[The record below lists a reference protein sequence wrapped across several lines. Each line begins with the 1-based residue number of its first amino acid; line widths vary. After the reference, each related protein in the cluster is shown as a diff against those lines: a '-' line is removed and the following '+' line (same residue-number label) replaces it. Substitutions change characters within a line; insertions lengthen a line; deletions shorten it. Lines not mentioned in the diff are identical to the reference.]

1 MAKALQNFHALEERI
16 AQAVDMIKTARGEK
30 GILETELLEA
40 RAEIFRLQKE
50 ITGLQKQ
57 TQAVRG
63 RVEGLISSISELTEE
78 RLV

>member
-1 MAKALQNFHALEERI
+1 
-16 AQAVDMIKTARGEK
+16 MIKTARGEK
-30 GILETELLEA
+30 GILETELIEA
-40 RAEIFRLQKE
+40 RAEILRLQKE
-50 ITGLQKQ
+50 VTGLQKQ